1 MEKILAAVDFSDASV
16 NAARYAVQL
25 ANDLP
30 GASLT
35 LYYTYNKV
43 TAGSDGSPLD
53 VDDDDRKAIA
63 ESAILNLKNTLAAD
77 SKKNIEHVVEPGN
90 VIANLEK
97 YVKYHGVDLIVMGI
111 TGSSRLE
118 QMIVG
123 STTLDVISR
132 DICPILVIPGNAAY
146 RKIAKAALASDL
158 KNVESNTPVV
168 QMEKVLNTIN
178 PRLYIVNVTR
188 EHHAVPDE
196 YKAEKEKLQE
206 LLWKYNPQS
215 SFVLEED
222 FEKAVADFV
231 QEYDIDLIITVP
243 KKHGFLKRLFN
254 ASHTQ
259 KLAYN
264 SQVPILAVHS

>member
-1 MEKILAAVDFSDASV
+1 MEKILAAVDFSEASV
-16 NAARYAVQL
+16 NAAKYAVQL
-25 ANDLP
+25 VNDLP

-43 TAGSDGSPLD
+43 TAGSDGSPLA
-53 VDDDDRKAIA
+53 VDDDDRKTIA
-63 ESAILNLKNTLAAD
+63 ESAILSLKSSL
-77 SKKNIEHVVEPGN
+77 SVSGQKNIEHVVEPGN

-97 YVKYHGVDLIVMGI
+97 FVKYHGVDLIVMGV

-118 QMIVG
+118 QMVVG

-132 DICPILVIPGNAAY
+132 DICPVLVIPGDVSY
-146 RKIAKAALASDL
+146 RKIKKAALTSDL
-158 KNVESNTPVV
+158 KDVENNTPLA
-168 QMEKVLNTIN
+168 QMETVLNATN
-178 PRLYIVNVTR
+178 PTLYIVNVTR
-188 EHHAVPDE
+188 QHHAVPDE
-196 YKAEKEKLQE
+196 YKTEKEKLEE

-215 SFVLEED
+215 YFVLEED

-231 QEYDIDLIITVP
+231 QEYDIDMIITVP
-243 KKHGFLKRLFN
+243 KRHNFFTRLFK

-264 SQVPILAVHS
+264 SQVPILAIHS